1 MNSKLSCDSIP
12 ELSKQDLIDQLNFF
26 DSFDVQTFKS
36 PNDEGRATPNDG
48 GSAPNTPNNPR
59 NVSEGGITTSMGDKS
74 ISEGNSQ
81 NTQSVLFF
89 PDPTNV
95 GLNIPTSDVSAEN
108 IDEVQPAIANRKSN
122 RQTNLPAKFNDYVV
136 NSLHLYEAVKD
147 RNRVDAIN
155 DEIEALNRNNTWS
168 ITDLSKAKGFS
179 QREGI
184 GYDETFSHVVKM
196 ITMRCLI
203 NIVMQKDWP
212 LYQLNVNNAFLY
224 GDLCEDVYMTLH
236 LGFSANN
243 DNVVWFWDNF
253 VDLLVYVDDIVITRS
268 DVKQIESFKQY
279 L

>member
-1 MNSKLSCDSIP
+1 MNSKLSCDYIP

-36 PNDEGRATPNDG
+36 PNDEGIATPNDE
-48 GSAPNTPNNPR
+48 GSASNTPNNPR
-59 NVSEGGITTSMGDKS
+59 NISEGGITTSM
-74 ISEGNSQ
+74 
-81 NTQSVLFF
+81 
-89 PDPTNV
+89 
-95 GLNIPTSDVSAEN
+95 
-108 IDEVQPAIANRKSN
+108 DEVQPAIANRKSN
-122 RQTNLPAKFNDYVV
+122 RQTNIPAKFNDYVV

-168 ITDLSKAKGFS
+168 ITDLFSLFHRIKPKVINAKGFS

-203 NIVMQKDWP
+203 NIVVQKDWP
-212 LYQLNVNNAFLY
+212 LYQLDVNNAFLY
-224 GDLCEDVYMTLH
+224 GDLCEDVYMTLP

-268 DVKQIESFKQY
+268 DVKQIEIFKQY